1 MPFLS
6 AAWTAVS
13 ASARMLTMALLH
25 RTPAMRLTAKQI
37 LEDRWLEDSLST
49 PPPLAAAAG
58 GSAPRPRAI
67 VLPPP
72 PAVADPSHP
81 VSPIAKRAG
90 AGTESPGHAAA
101 SVLLAAAADE
111 LESMRERLRKSRAA
125 ETAASERG
133 AEVMRELARA
143 QQALAEAQQ
152 QTSQAQQQATEAQAA
167 AAGLAAADVAQ
178 LHVRLDEEIAAHL
191 VTRAVLDAVWSDTD
205 ATLEQARGT
214 GAGTSMGA
222 ALQRASTAGTGSS
235 AGALTASAAVD
246 VAEIQRA
253 CLAWLVAEMT
263 SDDDAIP
270 PMREQLELS
279 LEQGEV
285 DELMAP
291 MLHEIAS
298 RDERIAEL
306 EHVEAQL
313 RLELQTKRQRIA
325 ASERTFEE
333 LKKSTEVL
341 EAEASELRAKWQQG
355 SLRCGALEVSL
366 QRAEAEVQRLQ
377 HAFAALQEDRNLLLI
392 RERLPGEAPGDLTT
406 VEALDDELATL
417 RLRREVEAA
426 LIGEHEREHEQLR
439 ARHNAEISILS
450 SELSSG
456 ELEPSR
462 GELEATHH
470 ATTPPD
476 TMPAALLKLR
486 SELDAEWRG
495 RIEKEV
501 ANALAKVEAEAQ
513 ASVIKAAEAA
523 RVATEDKWRQHLA
536 RAVLLTRQEAAREH
550 QAHVHPPLP
559 PKPEPDVPQMYKAAT
574 NGPENMLSDLQLA
587 IAAANRQKQ
596 QQQELLQ
603 RRRAG
608 SSSNY
613 SQHVSVADRS
623 TSASRS
629 ASTVSVIERTTAAS
643 RSQAA
648 YTAAD
653 RSASGFVSPAQML
666 KSTKFV

>member
-1 MPFLS
+1 
-6 AAWTAVS
+6 
-13 ASARMLTMALLH
+13 
-25 RTPAMRLTAKQI
+25 
-37 LEDRWLEDSLST
+37 
-49 PPPLAAAAG
+49 
-58 GSAPRPRAI
+58 
-67 VLPPP
+67 
-72 PAVADPSHP
+72 
-81 VSPIAKRAG
+81 
-90 AGTESPGHAAA
+90 
-101 SVLLAAAADE
+101 
-111 LESMRERLRKSRAA
+111 
-125 ETAASERG
+125 
-133 AEVMRELARA
+133 
-143 QQALAEAQQ
+143 
-152 QTSQAQQQATEAQAA
+152 
-167 AAGLAAADVAQ
+167 
-178 LHVRLDEEIAAHL
+178 
-191 VTRAVLDAVWSDTD
+191 
-205 ATLEQARGT
+205 
-214 GAGTSMGA
+214 
-222 ALQRASTAGTGSS
+222 
-235 AGALTASAAVD
+235 
-246 VAEIQRA
+246 
-253 CLAWLVAEMT
+253 MT

-270 PMREQLELS
+270 PMREQFELS

-291 MLHEIAS
+291 LLHEIAS

-325 ASERTFEE
+325 ASERTSEE
-333 LKKSTEVL
+333 LKQSTEVL

-355 SLRCGALEVSL
+355 SLRCGALEASL

-377 HAFAALQEDRNLLLI
+377 HASAALQEERNTLL
-392 RERLPGEAPGDLTT
+392 ERLQGEAPGDLKT
-406 VEALDDELATL
+406 VEALDVELPTL

-439 ARHNAEISILS
+439 ARYNAEISILS

-462 GELEATHH
+462 GELEATHQATH
-470 ATTPPD
+470 QATTPPD

-513 ASVIKAAEAA
+513 AAVIKAAEAA

-574 NGPENMLSDLQLA
+574 NGQETMLSDLQLA

-623 TSASRS
+623 TAASRS
-629 ASTVSVIERTTAAS
+629 ASTVSVLERTTAAS

-648 YTAAD
+648 YAAAD
-653 RSASGFVSPAQML
+653 PEGFVSPAQMRR
-666 KSTKFV
+666 STKFV

>member
-6 AAWTAVS
+6 TAWTAVS
-13 ASARMLTMALLH
+13 ASARTLTMALLH

-58 GSAPRPRAI
+58 GSAPRSRAI

-72 PAVADPSHP
+72 PAVAEPSHP

-133 AEVMRELARA
+133 AEAMRELARA

-178 LHVRLDEEIAAHL
+178 LHVRLDAEIAAHL

-214 GAGTSMGA
+214 GAATSMGA
-222 ALQRASTAGTGSS
+222 ALQRASSAGTGSS

-246 VAEIQRA
+246 VAAIQRA

-270 PMREQLELS
+270 PMRERLELS

-325 ASERTFEE
+325 ASERTSEE
-333 LKKSTEVL
+333 LKQSTEVL

-377 HAFAALQEDRNLLLI
+377 HAFAALQEDRNLLL
-392 RERLPGEAPGDLTT
+392 ERPPGEAPGDSTT
-406 VEALDDELATL
+406 VEALDAELATL

-426 LIGEHEREHEQLR
+426 LIGEREREHEQLR

-550 QAHVHPPLP
+550 QAHLHPHLP

-574 NGPENMLSDLQLA
+574 NGQETMLSDLQLA

-623 TSASRS
+623 TAASRS

-666 KSTKFV
+666 KSTKFM

>member
-1 MPFLS
+1 
-6 AAWTAVS
+6 
-13 ASARMLTMALLH
+13 
-25 RTPAMRLTAKQI
+25 
-37 LEDRWLEDSLST
+37 
-49 PPPLAAAAG
+49 
-58 GSAPRPRAI
+58 
-67 VLPPP
+67 
-72 PAVADPSHP
+72 
-81 VSPIAKRAG
+81 
-90 AGTESPGHAAA
+90 
-101 SVLLAAAADE
+101 VLLAAAADE

-222 ALQRASTAGTGSS
+222 ALQRASSAGTGSS

-574 NGPENMLSDLQLA
+574 NGPETMLSDLQLA

-623 TSASRS
+623 TSANRS

>member
-1 MPFLS
+1 
-6 AAWTAVS
+6 
-13 ASARMLTMALLH
+13 MALLH

-49 PPPLAAAAG
+49 PPPLAAAAAG

-72 PAVADPSHP
+72 PAVAEPSHP

-111 LESMRERLRKSRAA
+111 LESMRERLRKRRAA

-167 AAGLAAADVAQ
+167 AAGLAAVDVAQ

-222 ALQRASTAGTGSS
+222 AFQRASTAGTGSS

-550 QAHVHPPLP
+550 QAHVHPPCLP
-559 PKPEPDVPQMYKAAT
+559 SQSQMSPRCTK
-574 NGPENMLSDLQLA
+574 L
-587 IAAANRQKQ
+587 
-596 QQQELLQ
+596 
-603 RRRAG
+603 RRMGR
-608 SSSNY
+608 
-613 SQHVSVADRS
+613 R
-623 TSASRS
+623 
-629 ASTVSVIERTTAAS
+629 
-643 RSQAA
+643 
-648 YTAAD
+648 
-653 RSASGFVSPAQML
+653 PC
-666 KSTKFV
+666 